1 MSRCSGPRPA
11 VTTAPVTERTIGQLA
26 ELWVACRV
34 EQGASAEAAC
44 RVAEERLLCL
54 LDRPDVR
61 GVIAEKDGA
70 AVGFVILTARPL
82 AVLSDTETVVL
93 DTIFVVPSMRR
104 QGVARALL
112 VAATAWADQHGAE
125 QIISSVPS
133 HLRESNR
140 FFARLGFGSAVVQRA
155 TTPASLR
162 RRLTGERDQP
172 ALEQLVSRRRS
183 MRARAQRHLAS

>member
-1 MSRCSGPRPA
+1 MSRRSGPRPA
-11 VTTAPVTERTIGQLA
+11 VSTVPVTERTIGQLA
-26 ELWVACRV
+26 ELWIASRV
-34 EQGASAEAAC
+34 EQGASAEAAR
-44 RVAEERLLCL
+44 RVADERLLCL
-54 LDRPDVR
+54 LGRPDVK
-61 GVIAEKDGA
+61 GIIAEKDGA

-82 AVLSDTETVVL
+82 SVLSDTETVVL

-112 VAATAWADQHGAE
+112 AATTAWSDQRGAD

-133 HLRESNR
+133 HLRETNR
-140 FFARLGFGSAVVQRA
+140 FFARLGFGSAIVQRA

-162 RRLTGERDQP
+162 RRLKGERDQP
-172 ALEQLVSRRRS
+172 ALEQLVSRRRN